1 MNGVVRFFLF
11 LLIVSAGAWGTWFLR
26 DLAELMAKL
35 EPAETPTA
43 GKRLAPRMA
52 SIGLAPMPILR
63 REPAAVPTARPE
75 ASFEAP
81 PLARASSGT
90 LNMETAAPSL
100 ATVAGTGA
108 IRLADEYLAA
118 HKANW
123 RMREVHQLRPTEYHS
138 PVGTEVVYRV
148 MQDGIPIL
156 DQEVRLFVGN
166 DGQVA
171 ERNVRYEPFNT
182 AEMGAS
188 ISPESART
196 ALKERGGLSADVAG
210 IAERVFVPNG
220 SDVELAY
227 AIALNVDPNTGLNQ
241 RSPTHAL
248 VRASDGEI
256 LRYSYGR
263 RW

>member
-1 MNGVVRFFLF
+1 MNGVVRFILF
-11 LLIVSAGAWGTWFLR
+11 FLIVGAGAWGTWFLR
-26 DLAELMAKL
+26 DLAELVAKL
-35 EPAETPTA
+35 EPAEKPTA
-43 GKRLAPRMA
+43 GQRLAPRMA
-52 SIGLAPMPILR
+52 SIGLAPLPILR
-63 REPAAVPTARPE
+63 REPAAVPTALPE
-75 ASFEAP
+75 SAP
-81 PLARASSGT
+81 RVSRTESGT
-90 LNMETAAPSL
+90 LNMDSVAPSV
-100 ATVAGTGA
+100 ATVASTGA
-108 IRLADEYLAA
+108 VRTADEYLAA

-123 RMREVHQLRPTEYHS
+123 RMREVHQLRPTEYYS

-166 DGQVA
+166 DGKVS
-171 ERNVRYEPFNT
+171 ERNVTYEPFNT

-188 ISPESART
+188 ISPEAAR
-196 ALKERGGLSADVAG
+196 ASLKERGGLTADAAG
-210 IAERVFVPNG
+210 IAERVFVPSG

-227 AIALNVDPNTGLNQ
+227 AIALTVDPNTGLNQ